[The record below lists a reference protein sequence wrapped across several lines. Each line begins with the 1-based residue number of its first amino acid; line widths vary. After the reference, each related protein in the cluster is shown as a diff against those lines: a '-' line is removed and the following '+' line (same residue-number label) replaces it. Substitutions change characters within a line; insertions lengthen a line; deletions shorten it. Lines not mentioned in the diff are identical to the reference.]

1 MNNKEDTNTKKS
13 GTSTS
18 DKKATPV
25 EQGPVRKS
33 PIDWLK
39 VFR

>member
-1 MNNKEDTNTKKS
+1 MSKEDKKNTS
-13 GTSTS
+13 S